1 MKTGPRPEV
10 VRRAPLI
17 LAAAIGVACSATALP
32 FYSIGSLTKPLTEAH
47 GWSRS
52 EVQTAI
58 LFSVGL
64 GALMSPLVGAL
75 VQKFGPRKVAMP
87 GLAGVALCFF
97 LAAFSGSSILIFY
110 LAFAG
115 MAVLGAGSS
124 PVSWTRGIATSFS
137 RQRGLALGLV
147 LTGTGLCA
155 IVIPQFVTAMI
166 AWGGVDIALIGLGLL
181 PVLIALPLVWWLFR
195 PDEAPPADK
204 GETSGASWGLR
215 LGEALRGYRFWVIFT
230 SIACIYLAQSGIIAN
245 LIPAITDTG
254 VSAQAAANVQSALGL
269 SIVAGRIIVGYLID
283 RFWAP
288 GVAAIVTFLP
298 VIACLILPGNDDYY
312 TILLCA
318 IIVGVAAGA
327 ELDLLAFLS
336 ARYFGLA
343 HYARIYSMFYAAL
356 AVAGGVAPFL
366 FAAIYDRFGS
376 YAPAF
381 QVGAGLFAVG
391 SLILLT
397 LGRYPRASHSEH

>member
-1 MKTGPRPEV
+1 MDSKPEV

-32 FYSIGSLTKPLTEAH
+32 FYSIGPLTKPLTEAH

-75 VQKFGPRKVAMP
+75 VQKYGARRVAMP
-87 GLAGVALCFF
+87 GLVGLALSFF
-97 LAAFSGSSILIFY
+97 LASISGSSILIFY

-124 PVSWTRGIATSFS
+124 PVSWTRGIASSFS
-137 RQRGLALGLV
+137 RQRGFALGLV

-155 IVIPQFVTAMI
+155 IVIPQLVTAMI
-166 AWGGVDIALIGLGLL
+166 AWGGVDFALIGLGML
-181 PVLIALPLVWWLFR
+181 PLAIALPLAWWLFR
-195 PDEAPPADK
+195 PDETPPANEAGAPD
-204 GETSGASWGLR
+204 EASWGIS
-215 LGEALRGYRFWVIFT
+215 LGEALRGYRFWVIFA
-230 SIACIYLAQSGIIAN
+230 SIACIYLAQSGIVAN
-245 LIPAITDTG
+245 LIPAVTDTG
-254 VSAQAAANVQSALGL
+254 VSAQAAANVQSVLGV
-269 SIVAGRIIVGYLID
+269 SIVVGRIAVGYLID
-283 RFWAP
+283 RIWAP

-298 VIACLILPGNDDYY
+298 VFACLMLPGSDDYFV
-312 TILLCA
+312 IMACA
-318 IIVGVAAGA
+318 VIIGIAAGA

-397 LGRYPRASHSEH
+397 LGRYPQGAGRQPE